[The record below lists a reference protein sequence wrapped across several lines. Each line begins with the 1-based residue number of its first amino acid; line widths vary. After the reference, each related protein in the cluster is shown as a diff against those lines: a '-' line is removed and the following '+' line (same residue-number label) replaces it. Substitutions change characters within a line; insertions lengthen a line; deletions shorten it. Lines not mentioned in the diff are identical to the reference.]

1 MSVAFPLGRL
11 EDHDVE
17 DSAAPIATQINHA
30 CGKHGRGQGLLAAS
44 RPDAPT
50 IRDRCNPQLIN
61 RCRRART
68 LASLSVVE
76 IRSELGCWPGV

>member
-30 CGKHGRGQGLLAAS
+30 CGRHAEDGFYSPPHDETLRQLETAA
-44 RPDAPT
+44 
-50 IRDRCNPQLIN
+50 
-61 RCRRART
+61 
-68 LASLSVVE
+68 
-76 IRSELGCWPGV
+76 IRS

>member
-30 CGKHGRGQGLLAAS
+30 CGKHAGDRAYSPPHDQTLRKFGTTA
-44 RPDAPT
+44 
-50 IRDRCNPQLIN
+50 IRC
-61 RCRRART
+61 
-68 LASLSVVE
+68 
-76 IRSELGCWPGV
+76 